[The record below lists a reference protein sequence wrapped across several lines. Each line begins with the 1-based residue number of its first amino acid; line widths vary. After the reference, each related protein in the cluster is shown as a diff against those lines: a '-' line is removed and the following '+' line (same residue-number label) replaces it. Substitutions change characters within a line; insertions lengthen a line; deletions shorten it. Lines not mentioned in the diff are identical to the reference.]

1 LKKWVSMKTYTLALL
16 FISFSL
22 AAYAQNDLLAEL
34 EAELPVEKNYT
45 EAAFKGLKIINIES
59 TKMAEQGA
67 LYFIVAHRFGSI
79 KNGLTDFFGLDMA
92 ITKLQLI
99 YGITNSLNVGLARSS
114 LQKTYG
120 IHTKFRLL
128 RQQQEVMPFTVGLYA
143 LTTVNTALD
152 KAFLP
157 DLEFNNRLT
166 HTAQL
171 LISRKWNEKLS
182 LQLSPTYLH
191 ENLTT
196 INSQDN
202 GQFILAMGGRYKL
215 NKRVSLNM
223 DYGFHTNR
231 SEDAPY
237 RNPFSV
243 GLDIETGGHVFQLHF
258 TNAQSMFE
266 NGFFGQATGDWS
278 EGDVYFGFNIS
289 RVFDW

>member
-1 LKKWVSMKTYTLALL
+1 MRIHKLL
-16 FISFSL
+16 FLTCIFSSGV
-22 AAYAQNDLLAEL
+22 YAQNDLLADL
-34 EAELPVEKNYT
+34 EAELPKENTYA
-45 EAAFKGLKIINIES
+45 EAAFKGLKIINLES

-67 LYFIVAHRFGSI
+67 LYFIVAHRFGSV
-79 KNGLTDFFGLDMA
+79 KNGLDDFFGLDSA

-99 YGITNSLNVGLARSS
+99 YGITDGLNVGLARSS
-114 LQKTYG
+114 FQKTYG
-120 IHTKFRLL
+120 LHTKFRLL
-128 RQQQEVMPFTVGLYA
+128 RQQEEDMPFTLGVYG

-157 DLEFNNRLT
+157 DLEFNHRLT

-171 LISRKWNEKLS
+171 LISRKWSEKLS
-182 LQLSPTYLH
+182 LQLSPTYMH

-196 INSQDN
+196 ISTQEN
-202 GQFILAMGGRYKL
+202 GQFIMAMGGRYKL
-215 NKRVSLNM
+215 NKRVSLNV
-223 DYGFHTNR
+223 DYGLHTNR
-231 SEDAPY
+231 SDDAPY
-237 RNPFSV
+237 NNPFSV

-266 NGFFGQATGDWS
+266 NGFFGQAAGDWS